1 MNIDSYIVKYTT
13 LLISHRFKSIFLL
26 SILIFLIS
34 SGMRFLETPSGYRGF
49 VENEFTHYKNIT
61 NLEEKYGKIDVL
73 TYAIKADEGDIF
85 QKDVLLLIDELTNNS
100 WQTPYSS
107 RVESITNHQY
117 TKVNGDDIDIGDFI
131 TNIDDLT
138 EDDLSNLKS
147 LALKEDNVVHFILSE
162 NSKASLVN
170 IYLEMPEDVTFTE
183 PMEFAKEQKE
193 YFEEKYPDIFVGI
206 AGTVQYAHN
215 FQTTAERDAQT
226 MYPIFVILIFILS
239 YILLR
244 SVLASLIT
252 IFVIILSILPSM
264 GSAGWFGFDV
274 NPPLIIAPIIILTIA
289 LAHSIHIISIA
300 MTNMSEGMSRNQA
313 VVESMKI
320 NFVPVFLTSLTTAIG
335 MGGVN
340 LGKIPAF
347 SEMANTVVVGSAYS
361 FILSVTLLPILFS
374 LLPIKSK
381 VKSVI
386 ILGALERLGTFIFNF
401 KYTLLITMGTIS
413 IVLFSFLANLYF
425 DEKWDNYF
433 DRVPS
438 WLEVKDVV
446 DKEFGSSFFLF
457 ADIKTDQSDGITD
470 PAYLKKL
477 EDFSNYLEEQYTFI
491 NVTTVSN
498 VIKTLNK
505 NMNGG
510 QEKYYSV
517 PDNKALIAQ
526 YLLLYEFS
534 VPFGMDLKNQMT
546 ADKSDS
552 RLLVRINYAT
562 ASEVVKINDEIIKW
576 INSNMGPYKTDGLAG
591 IPVMFSYLNQQN
603 SMGLMTGLVFSF
615 TFIVILIGF
624 ALRSFKYGL
633 ISIIPNIVPF
643 ILGFGVIGALTSG
656 MIQGPHQT
664 SVLISI
670 GLVVDATIHFLTKYK
685 KAIAL
690 GLSPQDSIQY
700 CFKYVGYPII
710 IASICLFIGFLFLTQ
725 SIFISNYI
733 IGGMCALIIAIA
745 LLVDL
750 LLLPALLLISSR
762 KA

>member
-1 MNIDSYIVKYTT
+1 
-13 LLISHRFKSIFLL
+13 
-26 SILIFLIS
+26 
-34 SGMRFLETPSGYRGF
+34 
-49 VENEFTHYKNIT
+49 
-61 NLEEKYGKIDVL
+61 
-73 TYAIKADEGDIF
+73 
-85 QKDVLLLIDELTNNS
+85 
-100 WQTPYSS
+100 
-107 RVESITNHQY
+107 
-117 TKVNGDDIDIGDFI
+117 
-131 TNIDDLT
+131 
-138 EDDLSNLKS
+138 
-147 LALKEDNVVHFILSE
+147 
-162 NSKASLVN
+162 
-170 IYLEMPEDVTFTE
+170 
-183 PMEFAKEQKE
+183 
-193 YFEEKYPDIFVGI
+193 
-206 AGTVQYAHN
+206 
-215 FQTTAERDAQT
+215 
-226 MYPIFVILIFILS
+226 
-239 YILLR
+239 
-244 SVLASLIT
+244 
-252 IFVIILSILPSM
+252 
-264 GSAGWFGFDV
+264 
-274 NPPLIIAPIIILTIA
+274 
-289 LAHSIHIISIA
+289 
-300 MTNMSEGMSRNQA
+300 
-313 VVESMKI
+313 
-320 NFVPVFLTSLTTAIG
+320 
-335 MGGVN
+335 
-340 LGKIPAF
+340 
-347 SEMANTVVVGSAYS
+347 
-361 FILSVTLLPILFS
+361 LLPILFS

-386 ILGALERLGTFIFNF
+386 ILGALERLGIFIFNF

-433 DRVPS
+433 DRVPA

-457 ADIKTDQSDGITD
+457 ADIKSDQSDGITD
-470 PAYLKKL
+470 PTYLRKL
-477 EDFSNYLEEQYTFI
+477 EDFSKYLEEQYTFI

-510 QEKYYSV
+510 QEEYYSI

-591 IPVMFSYLNQQN
+591 IPVMFSYLNQEN
-603 SMGLMTGLVFSF
+603 SMGLMTGLAFSF
-615 TFIVILIGF
+615 TFIVILVGF

-643 ILGFGVIGALTSG
+643 ILGFGIIGALTSG

-762 KA
+762 KV

>member
-1 MNIDSYIVKYTT
+1 MNIDSYIEKYTA

-26 SILIFLIS
+26 SILILFIS

-61 NLEEKYGKIDVL
+61 NLEEKYGQIDVL
-73 TYAIKADEGDIF
+73 SYAIKADKGDIF
-85 QKDVLLLIDELTNNS
+85 QKDVLLLIDELTDNS

-131 TNIDDLT
+131 TDIDSLNEEDLT
-138 EDDLSNLKS
+138 KLKS

-162 NSKASLVN
+162 NAKASLVN
-170 IYLEMPEDVTFTE
+170 IYLEMPEDENFSG
-183 PMEFAKEQKE
+183 PMEFAEKQQE
-193 YFEEKYPDIFVGI
+193 YFKEKYPDIFVGI

-215 FQTTAERDAQT
+215 FQTTAERDGQT
-226 MYPIFVILIFILS
+226 MYPIFIILIFVLS

-244 SVLASLIT
+244 SVLASVIT
-252 IFVIILSILPSM
+252 LFVIILSILPSM

-300 MTNMSEGMSRNQA
+300 MTNMSEGMDRNQA
-313 VVESMKI
+313 IVESMKI

-340 LGKIPAF
+340 LGKIPAY
-347 SEMANTVVVGSAYS
+347 SEMANTVVMGSAYS

-381 VKSVI
+381 GKPVI
-386 ILGALERLGTFIFNF
+386 ILGALERLGVFIAKF
-401 KYTLLITMGTIS
+401 KYTLLITMGAIS
-413 IVLFSFLANLYF
+413 LVLFSFLGNLYF

-433 DRVPS
+433 DRVPA

-470 PAYLKKL
+470 PEYLKKL
-477 EDFSNYLEEQYTFI
+477 DDFSNYLEEQYTFI

-510 QEKYYSV
+510 QEEYYSI

-552 RLLVRINYAT
+552 RLLVRINYGT

-591 IPVMFSYLNQQN
+591 IPVMFSYLNQEN
-603 SMGLMTGLVFSF
+603 SIGLMTGLAFSF
-615 TFIVILIGF
+615 AFIVILVGF
-624 ALRSFKYGL
+624 ALRSLKYGL

-643 ILGFGVIGALTSG
+643 ILGFGIIGALTSG

>member
-1 MNIDSYIVKYTT
+1 MNIDSYIEKYIA

-26 SILIFLIS
+26 SLLILFIS

-61 NLEEKYGKIDVL
+61 NLEEKYGQIDVL
-73 TYAIKADEGDIF
+73 SYAIKADKGDIF
-85 QKDVLLLIDELTNNS
+85 QKDVLLLIDELTDNS

-131 TNIDDLT
+131 TDIDSLNEEDLT
-138 EDDLSNLKS
+138 KLKS

-162 NSKASLVN
+162 NAKASLVN
-170 IYLEMPEDVTFTE
+170 IYLEMPEDENFSG
-183 PMEFAKEQKE
+183 PMEFAEKQQE
-193 YFEEKYPDIFVGI
+193 YFKEKYPDIFVGI

-215 FQTTAERDAQT
+215 FQTTAERDGQT
-226 MYPIFVILIFILS
+226 MYPIFIILIFVLS

-244 SVLASLIT
+244 SVLASVIT
-252 IFVIILSILPSM
+252 LFVIILSILPSM

-300 MTNMSEGMSRNQA
+300 MTNMSEGMDRNQA
-313 VVESMKI
+313 IVESMKI

-340 LGKIPAF
+340 LGKIPAY
-347 SEMANTVVVGSAYS
+347 SEMANTVVMGSAYS

-381 VKSVI
+381 GKPVI
-386 ILGALERLGTFIFNF
+386 ILGALERLGVFIAKF
-401 KYTLLITMGTIS
+401 KYTLLITMGAIS
-413 IVLFSFLANLYF
+413 LVLFSFLGNLYF

-433 DRVPS
+433 DRVPA

-470 PAYLKKL
+470 PEYLKKL
-477 EDFSNYLEEQYTFI
+477 DDFSNYLEEQYTFI

-510 QEKYYSV
+510 QEEYYSI

-552 RLLVRINYAT
+552 RLLVRINYGT

-591 IPVMFSYLNQQN
+591 IPVMFSYLNQEN
-603 SMGLMTGLVFSF
+603 SIGLMTGLAFSF
-615 TFIVILIGF
+615 AFIVILVGF
-624 ALRSFKYGL
+624 ALRSLKYGL

-643 ILGFGVIGALTSG
+643 ILGFGIIGALTSG

>member
-1 MNIDSYIVKYTT
+1 
-13 LLISHRFKSIFLL
+13 
-26 SILIFLIS
+26 
-34 SGMRFLETPSGYRGF
+34 MRFLETPSGYRGF

-61 NLEEKYGKIDVL
+61 NLEEKYGQIDVL
-73 TYAIKADEGDIF
+73 SYAIKADKGDIF
-85 QKDVLLLIDELTNNS
+85 QKDVLLLIDELTDNS

-131 TNIDDLT
+131 TDIDSLNEEDLT
-138 EDDLSNLKS
+138 KLKS

-162 NSKASLVN
+162 NAKASLVN
-170 IYLEMPEDVTFTE
+170 IYLEMPEDENFSG
-183 PMEFAKEQKE
+183 PMEFAEKQQE
-193 YFEEKYPDIFVGI
+193 YFKEKYPDIFVGI

-215 FQTTAERDAQT
+215 FQTTAERDGQT
-226 MYPIFVILIFILS
+226 MYPIFIILIFVLS

-244 SVLASLIT
+244 SVLASVIT
-252 IFVIILSILPSM
+252 LFVIILSILPSM

-300 MTNMSEGMSRNQA
+300 MTNMSEGMDRNQA
-313 VVESMKI
+313 IVESMKI

-340 LGKIPAF
+340 LGKIPAY
-347 SEMANTVVVGSAYS
+347 SEMANTVVMGSAYS

-381 VKSVI
+381 GKPVI
-386 ILGALERLGTFIFNF
+386 ILGALERLGVFIAKF
-401 KYTLLITMGTIS
+401 KYTLLITMGAIS
-413 IVLFSFLANLYF
+413 LVLFSFLGNLYF

-433 DRVPS
+433 DRVPA

-470 PAYLKKL
+470 PEYLKKL
-477 EDFSNYLEEQYTFI
+477 DDFSNYLEEQYTFI

-510 QEKYYSV
+510 QEEYYSI
-517 PDNKALIAQ
+517 PDNKALISQ

-552 RLLVRINYAT
+552 RLLVRINYGT

-591 IPVMFSYLNQQN
+591 IPVMFSYLNQEN
-603 SMGLMTGLVFSF
+603 SIGLMTGLAFSF
-615 TFIVILIGF
+615 AFIVILVGF
-624 ALRSFKYGL
+624 ALRSLKYGL

-643 ILGFGVIGALTSG
+643 ILGFGIIGALTSG

>member
-1 MNIDSYIVKYTT
+1 MNVDSAIVNYTN
-13 LLISHRFKSIFLL
+13 LIISNRFKTIFFL
-26 SILIFLIS
+26 ILIILITS
-34 SGMRFLETPSGYRGF
+34 SGLRFLETPSGYRGF

-61 NLEEKYGKIDVL
+61 NLEEKYGQIDVL
-73 TYAIKADEGDIF
+73 SYAIKSYEGDIF
-85 QKDVLLLIDELTNNS
+85 QKDVLLLIEELTSNS

-131 TNIDDLT
+131 TNIENLNENDLL
-138 EDDLSNLKS
+138 ELKN
-147 LALKEDNVVHFILSE
+147 LALGEDNVVHFILSK
-162 NSKASLVN
+162 NAKASLVN
-170 IYLEMPEDVTFTE
+170 IYLEVPDDVNFTE
-183 PMEFAKEQKE
+183 PMAFAEEQQK
-193 YFEEKYPDIFVGI
+193 YFKEKYPNIFVGI

-226 MYPIFVILIFILS
+226 MYPIFILLVIVLSYLLLKSIIASFITLFVIL
-239 YILLR
+239 
-244 SVLASLIT
+244 
-252 IFVIILSILPSM
+252 LSILPAM
-264 GSAGWFGFDV
+264 GSAGWLGFDV

-300 MTNMSEGMSRNQA
+300 MTNMSEGMSRNEA
-313 VVESMKI
+313 IVESMKI

-340 LGKIPAF
+340 LGKIPAY
-347 SEMANTVVVGSAYS
+347 SEMANTVVMGSGYS
-361 FILSVTLLPILFS
+361 FLLSVTLLPILFTI
-374 LLPIKSK
+374 LPIQTKGK
-381 VKSVI
+381 PII
-386 ILGALERLGTFIFNF
+386 ILGALKILADFISKF
-401 KYTLLITMGTIS
+401 KYSILIIMS
-413 IVLFSFLANLYF
+413 IASLILFSFLSNLYF

-433 DRVPS
+433 DRVPK
-438 WLEVKDVV
+438 WVEVKDVV

-470 PAYLKKL
+470 PEYLKKL
-477 EDFSNYLEEQYTFI
+477 EEFSNYLEDQYTFI

-498 VIKTLNK
+498 VVKTLNK
-505 NMNGG
+505 NLNGG
-510 QEKYYSV
+510 KEDYYSI
-517 PDNKALIAQ
+517 PENKSLIAQ

-552 RLLVRINYAT
+552 RLLVRINYGT

-576 INSNMGPYKTDGLAG
+576 INNNMGPYKTDGLAG
-591 IPVMFSYLNQQN
+591 IPLMFSYLNQEN
-603 SMGLMTGLVFSF
+603 SIGLMTGLAFSF
-615 TFIVILIGF
+615 VFIVILVGF
-624 ALRSFKYGL
+624 ALRSLKYGL

-643 ILGFGVIGALTSG
+643 ILGFGIIGAFSSG

-685 KAIAL
+685 KAISL
-690 GLSPQDSIQY
+690 GMSPEESVHY

-710 IASICLFIGFLFLTQ
+710 VASLCLFIGFLFLTQ

-750 LLLPALLLISSR
+750 LLLPALLLVSNR
-762 KA
+762 KV

>member
-1 MNIDSYIVKYTT
+1 MNIDSYIEKYIA

-26 SILIFLIS
+26 SILILFIS

-61 NLEEKYGKIDVL
+61 NLEEKYGQIDVL
-73 TYAIKADEGDIF
+73 SYAIKADKGDIF
-85 QKDVLLLIDELTNNS
+85 QKDVLLLIDELTDNS

-131 TNIDDLT
+131 TDIDSLNEEDLT
-138 EDDLSNLKS
+138 KLKS

-162 NSKASLVN
+162 NAKASLVN
-170 IYLEMPEDVTFTE
+170 IYLEMPEDENFSG
-183 PMEFAKEQKE
+183 PMEFAEKQQE
-193 YFEEKYPDIFVGI
+193 YFKEKYPDIFVGI

-215 FQTTAERDAQT
+215 FQTTAERDGQT
-226 MYPIFVILIFILS
+226 MYPIFIILIFVLS

-244 SVLASLIT
+244 SVLASVIT
-252 IFVIILSILPSM
+252 LFVIILSILPSM

-300 MTNMSEGMSRNQA
+300 MTNMSEGMDRNQA
-313 VVESMKI
+313 IVESMKI

-340 LGKIPAF
+340 LGKIPAY
-347 SEMANTVVVGSAYS
+347 SEMANTVVMGSAYS

-381 VKSVI
+381 GKPVI
-386 ILGALERLGTFIFNF
+386 ILGALERLGVFIAKF
-401 KYTLLITMGTIS
+401 KYTLLITMGAIS
-413 IVLFSFLANLYF
+413 LVLFSFLGNLYF

-433 DRVPS
+433 DRVPA

-470 PAYLKKL
+470 PEYLKKL
-477 EDFSNYLEEQYTFI
+477 DDFSNYLEEQYTFI

-510 QEKYYSV
+510 QEEYYSI
-517 PDNKALIAQ
+517 PDNKALISQ

-552 RLLVRINYAT
+552 RLLVRINYGT

-591 IPVMFSYLNQQN
+591 IPVMFSYLNQEN
-603 SMGLMTGLVFSF
+603 SIGLMTGLAFSF
-615 TFIVILIGF
+615 AFIVILVGF
-624 ALRSFKYGL
+624 ALRSLKYGL

-643 ILGFGVIGALTSG
+643 ILGFGIIGALTSG

>member
-1 MNIDSYIVKYTT
+1 MNIDSYIEKYIA

-26 SILIFLIS
+26 SILILFIS

-61 NLEEKYGKIDVL
+61 NLEEKYGQIDVL
-73 TYAIKADEGDIF
+73 SYAIKADKGDIF
-85 QKDVLLLIDELTNNS
+85 QKDVLLLIDELTDNS

-131 TNIDDLT
+131 TDIDSLNEEDLT
-138 EDDLSNLKS
+138 KLKS

-162 NSKASLVN
+162 NAKASLVN
-170 IYLEMPEDVTFTE
+170 IYLEMPEDENFSG
-183 PMEFAKEQKE
+183 PMEFAEKQQE
-193 YFEEKYPDIFVGI
+193 YFKEKYPDIFVGI

-215 FQTTAERDAQT
+215 FQTTAERDGQT
-226 MYPIFVILIFILS
+226 MYPIFIILIFVLS

-244 SVLASLIT
+244 SVLASVIT
-252 IFVIILSILPSM
+252 LFVIILSILPSM

-300 MTNMSEGMSRNQA
+300 MTNMSEGMDRNQA
-313 VVESMKI
+313 IVESMKI

-340 LGKIPAF
+340 LGKIPAY
-347 SEMANTVVVGSAYS
+347 SEMANTVVMGSAYS

-381 VKSVI
+381 GKPVI
-386 ILGALERLGTFIFNF
+386 ILGALERLGVFIAKF
-401 KYTLLITMGTIS
+401 KYTLLITMGAIS
-413 IVLFSFLANLYF
+413 LVLFSFLGNLYF

-433 DRVPS
+433 DRVPA

-470 PAYLKKL
+470 PEYLKKL
-477 EDFSNYLEEQYTFI
+477 DDFSNYLEEQYTFI

-510 QEKYYSV
+510 QEEYYSI

-552 RLLVRINYAT
+552 RLLVRINYGT

-591 IPVMFSYLNQQN
+591 IPVMFSYLNQEN
-603 SMGLMTGLVFSF
+603 SIGLMTGLAFSF
-615 TFIVILIGF
+615 AFIVILVGF
-624 ALRSFKYGL
+624 ALRSLKYGL

-643 ILGFGVIGALTSG
+643 ILGFGIIGALTSG

>member
-1 MNIDSYIVKYTT
+1 
-13 LLISHRFKSIFLL
+13 
-26 SILIFLIS
+26 
-34 SGMRFLETPSGYRGF
+34 MRFLETPSGYRGF

-61 NLEEKYGKIDVL
+61 NLEEKYGQIDVL
-73 TYAIKADEGDIF
+73 SYAIKADKGDIF
-85 QKDVLLLIDELTNNS
+85 QKDVLLLIDELTDNS

-131 TNIDDLT
+131 TDIDSLNEEDLT
-138 EDDLSNLKS
+138 KLKS

-162 NSKASLVN
+162 NAKASLVN
-170 IYLEMPEDVTFTE
+170 IYLEMPEDENFSG
-183 PMEFAKEQKE
+183 PMEFAEKQQE
-193 YFEEKYPDIFVGI
+193 YFKEKYPDIFVGI

-215 FQTTAERDAQT
+215 FQTTAERDGQT
-226 MYPIFVILIFILS
+226 MYPIFIILIFVLS

-244 SVLASLIT
+244 SVLASVIT
-252 IFVIILSILPSM
+252 LFVIILSILPSM

-300 MTNMSEGMSRNQA
+300 MTNMSEGMDRNQA
-313 VVESMKI
+313 IVESMKI

-340 LGKIPAF
+340 LGKIPAY
-347 SEMANTVVVGSAYS
+347 SEMANTVVMGSAYS

-381 VKSVI
+381 GKPVI
-386 ILGALERLGTFIFNF
+386 ILGALERLGVFIAKF
-401 KYTLLITMGTIS
+401 KYTLLITMGAIS
-413 IVLFSFLANLYF
+413 LVLFSFLGNLYF

-433 DRVPS
+433 DRVPA

-470 PAYLKKL
+470 PEYLKKL
-477 EDFSNYLEEQYTFI
+477 DDFSNYLEEQYTFI

-510 QEKYYSV
+510 QEEYYSI

-552 RLLVRINYAT
+552 RLLVRINYGT

-591 IPVMFSYLNQQN
+591 IPVMFSYLNQEN
-603 SMGLMTGLVFSF
+603 SIGLMTGLAFSF
-615 TFIVILIGF
+615 AFIVILVGF
-624 ALRSFKYGL
+624 ALRSLKYGL

-643 ILGFGVIGALTSG
+643 ILGFGIIGALTSG

>member
-1 MNIDSYIVKYTT
+1 MIIDSYIEKYTA

-26 SILIFLIS
+26 SILILFIS

-61 NLEEKYGKIDVL
+61 NLEEKYGQIDVL
-73 TYAIKADEGDIF
+73 SYAIKADKGDIF
-85 QKDVLLLIDELTNNS
+85 QKDVLLLIDELTDNS

-131 TNIDDLT
+131 TDIDSLNEEDLT
-138 EDDLSNLKS
+138 KLKS

-162 NSKASLVN
+162 NAKASLVN
-170 IYLEMPEDVTFTE
+170 IYLEMPEDENFSG
-183 PMEFAKEQKE
+183 PMEFAEKQQE
-193 YFEEKYPDIFVGI
+193 YFKVKYPDIFVGI

-215 FQTTAERDAQT
+215 FQTTAERDGQT
-226 MYPIFVILIFILS
+226 MYPIFIILIFVLS

-244 SVLASLIT
+244 SVLASVIT
-252 IFVIILSILPSM
+252 LFVIILSILPSM

-300 MTNMSEGMSRNQA
+300 MTNMSEGMDRNQA
-313 VVESMKI
+313 IVESMKI

-340 LGKIPAF
+340 LGKIPAY
-347 SEMANTVVVGSAYS
+347 SEMANTVVMGSAYS

-381 VKSVI
+381 GKPVI
-386 ILGALERLGTFIFNF
+386 ILGALERLGVFIAKF
-401 KYTLLITMGTIS
+401 KYTLLITMGAIS
-413 IVLFSFLANLYF
+413 LVLFSFLGNLYF

-433 DRVPS
+433 DRVPA

-470 PAYLKKL
+470 PEYLKKL
-477 EDFSNYLEEQYTFI
+477 DDFSNYLEEQYTFI

-510 QEKYYSV
+510 QEEYYSI

-552 RLLVRINYAT
+552 RLLVRINYGT

-591 IPVMFSYLNQQN
+591 IPVMFSYLNQEN
-603 SMGLMTGLVFSF
+603 SIGLMTGLAFSF
-615 TFIVILIGF
+615 AFIVILVGF
-624 ALRSFKYGL
+624 ALRSLKYGL

-643 ILGFGVIGALTSG
+643 ILGFGIIGALTSG

-733 IGGMCALIIAIA
+733 IGGMCALIIVIA

>member
-1 MNIDSYIVKYTT
+1 
-13 LLISHRFKSIFLL
+13 
-26 SILIFLIS
+26 
-34 SGMRFLETPSGYRGF
+34 
-49 VENEFTHYKNIT
+49 
-61 NLEEKYGKIDVL
+61 
-73 TYAIKADEGDIF
+73 
-85 QKDVLLLIDELTNNS
+85 
-100 WQTPYSS
+100 
-107 RVESITNHQY
+107 
-117 TKVNGDDIDIGDFI
+117 
-131 TNIDDLT
+131 
-138 EDDLSNLKS
+138 
-147 LALKEDNVVHFILSE
+147 
-162 NSKASLVN
+162 
-170 IYLEMPEDVTFTE
+170 
-183 PMEFAKEQKE
+183 MEFAEKQQE
-193 YFEEKYPDIFVGI
+193 YFKEKYPDIFVGI

-215 FQTTAERDAQT
+215 FQTTAERDGQT
-226 MYPIFVILIFILS
+226 MYPIFIILIFVLS

-244 SVLASLIT
+244 SVLASVIT
-252 IFVIILSILPSM
+252 LFVIILSILPSM

-300 MTNMSEGMSRNQA
+300 MTNMSEGMDRNQA
-313 VVESMKI
+313 IVESMKI

-340 LGKIPAF
+340 LGKIPAY
-347 SEMANTVVVGSAYS
+347 SEMANTVVMGSAYS

-381 VKSVI
+381 GKPVI
-386 ILGALERLGTFIFNF
+386 ILGALERLGVFIAKF
-401 KYTLLITMGTIS
+401 KYTLLITMGAIS
-413 IVLFSFLANLYF
+413 LVLFSFLGNLYF

-433 DRVPS
+433 DRVPA

-470 PAYLKKL
+470 PEYLKKL
-477 EDFSNYLEEQYTFI
+477 DDFSNYLEEQYTFI

-510 QEKYYSV
+510 QEEYYSI
-517 PDNKALIAQ
+517 PDNKALISQ

-552 RLLVRINYAT
+552 RLLVRINYGT

-591 IPVMFSYLNQQN
+591 IPVMFSYLNQEN
-603 SMGLMTGLVFSF
+603 SIGLMTGLAFSF
-615 TFIVILIGF
+615 AFIVILVGF
-624 ALRSFKYGL
+624 ALRSLKYGL

-643 ILGFGVIGALTSG
+643 ILGFGIIGALTSG